1 MNPER
6 EKIVRDQVFYLNN
19 KRFMVRWELLFQ
31 KLMMDHV
38 LVKEDVKLL
47 FKVVN
52 KFFRSE
58 PNLIYIND
66 PVTVVGDIH
75 GYTANYT
82 T

>member
-6 EKIVRDQVFYLNN
+6 EEIVRDQVFYLKK

-47 FKVVN
+47 FKIVS

-58 PNLIYIND
+58 PNLVYMND

-75 GYTANYT
+75 G
-82 T
+82 